1 MAKVD
6 NKRFYWIKIKDTF
19 LTSDKVD
26 FLMSQKGGANYVVMY
41 QALCLKAIN
50 TNGKLARMLGD
61 IFVPFDPE
69 KIQRDL
75 KWFDIDTV
83 RVGLELLMRL
93 DLIRREADG
102 ALAIN
107 DFENLIGS
115 ETGAAE
121 RMRLS
126 RIKSNDSSGT
136 GQEQNGN
143 IVPPSP
149 HTPYPK
155 ILDIRDKRLEIRDKT
170 KEDKQDKQDK
180 QDKPLDVAER
190 LTDFLI
196 EKEFI
201 DEETDET
208 DVLLINDLFQEL
220 LKKYDFKN
228 ILLSL
233 RYTINQA
240 KGKIDK
246 PYEYLWQ
253 SLHQNCEHFKN
264 TENDYK
270 IKEETSSFLKK
281 TEDTNEDILKV
292 TLNQLQDVLDKK
304 KIEIGKEKKS

>member
-26 FLMSQKGGANYVVMY
+26 FLMSQKGGSNYIVLY
-41 QALCLKAIN
+41 QLLCLKAIN

-93 DLIRREADG
+93 DLIRRDSDG

-107 DFENLIGS
+107 DFDNLVGS

-155 ILDIRDKRLEIRDKT
+155 ILDIRDKRLDIRDKRLDIKEF
-170 KEDKQDKQDK
+170 KEDKPDKRDSPIAFVK
-180 QDKPLDVAER
+180 KLFEAKYLNEDD
-190 LTDFLI
+190 D
-196 EKEFI
+196 
-201 DEETDET
+201 DEL
-208 DVLLINDLFQEL
+208 VNDLTEFYSEKLNSYSLKNVRLSTDYVITQSTHVVGLDDNREL
-220 LKKYDFKN
+220 VREINPEIKNKYSYFVTAIQN
-228 ILLSL
+228 SL
-233 RYTINQA
+233 ER
-240 KGKIDK
+240 
-246 PYEYLWQ
+246 
-253 SLHQNCEHFKN
+253 F
-264 TENDYK
+264 
-270 IKEETSSFLKK
+270 EE
-281 TEDTNEDILKV
+281 EE
-292 TLNQLQDVLDKK
+292 
-304 KIEIGKEKKS
+304 EKS

>member
-1 MAKVD
+1 MAKID
-6 NKRFYWIKIKDTF
+6 QKRFYWIKIKDTF

-115 ETGAAE
+115 ETGAAA
-121 RMRLS
+121 RKRLY
-126 RIKSNDSSGT
+126 RNSSPDNLIAGD
-136 GQEQNGN
+136 N
-143 IVPPSP
+143 VPQSVPSSP
-149 HTPYPK
+149 HTPYLK
-155 ILDIRDKRLEIRDKT
+155 ILDTRDKRLEIRDKT